1 MLDYKRIGL
10 YGGTFNPPHIGHIQA
25 AKSAAEQLRLDLLLL
40 TPSALPPH
48 KELPDQSPDGEA
60 RMEMLRMASKGLCC
74 AEADDTELR
83 RGGKSYT
90 VHTLEQLQERYPG
103 AEFWLLVGTDMFL
116 TLQDWYQSE
125 RILSMVRVAVFPRA
139 SQPRLPAIER
149 QRQYLTA
156 AYGARVD
163 VVVNTAVDISS
174 SHLRELLAQGLG
186 REYLHP
192 DVYNY
197 IACWGLYGM
206 RAGREPVRD
215 LDGLRSAALSMLAP
229 KRVPHVLGCEEEA
242 VKLAGR
248 WGADPEKARIAALLH
263 DCTKR
268 LELPQQLQL
277 CRQYGIILDKIEE
290 TANKLLHAKT
300 GATIARENFG
310 VSDEVYGAIYWHTTG
325 KADMTLLEKV
335 IYLADYIE
343 PSRVF
348 PGVEELRAL
357 AYRDLDSALLR
368 GLEMTVEEMK
378 EKGSPVHPATVRA
391 QDWLK
396 GKTNA

>member
-215 LDGLRSAALSMLAP
+215 LDEYQHDRHLRKDPDGTCQHYRGIRSKQRDRHGHRQFEKIGSSYQRSGRSNGMGQFHPPANRIGKACGNHILQDQGDGDQYNIKRIFQNGPAL
-229 KRVPHVLGCEEEA
+229 K
-242 VKLAGR
+242 
-248 WGADPEKARIAALLH
+248 
-263 DCTKR
+263 
-268 LELPQQLQL
+268 
-277 CRQYGIILDKIEE
+277 
-290 TANKLLHAKT
+290 
-300 GATIARENFG
+300 RENDNQG
-310 VSDEVYGAIYWHTTG
+310 
-325 KADMTLLEKV
+325 
-335 IYLADYIE
+335 
-343 PSRVF
+343 
-348 PGVEELRAL
+348 
-357 AYRDLDSALLR
+357 
-368 GLEMTVEEMK
+368 
-378 EKGSPVHPATVRA
+378 
-391 QDWLK
+391 
-396 GKTNA
+396 